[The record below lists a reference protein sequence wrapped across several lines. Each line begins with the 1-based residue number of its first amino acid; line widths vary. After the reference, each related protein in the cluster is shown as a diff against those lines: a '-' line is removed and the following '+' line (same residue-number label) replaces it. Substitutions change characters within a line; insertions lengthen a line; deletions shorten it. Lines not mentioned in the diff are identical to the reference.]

1 MNLPDY
7 RSAVQ
12 ARIDYTIG
20 DSQALQGTIYQQWC
34 ESVDLD
40 NAAELVQKLAALL
53 FSADPSLADLDE
65 YINARL
71 MQKAKT

>member
-1 MNLPDY
+1 MNLLDY
-7 RSAVQ
+7 RNAIQ

-20 DSQALQGTIYQQWC
+20 DSKALQGTIYQQWC

-40 NAAELVQKLAALL
+40 KAAKLVQKLAALL
-53 FSADPSLADLDE
+53 FSGDPSLAELDA

>member
-1 MNLPDY
+1 MNLLDY
-7 RSAVQ
+7 RSAIQ

-20 DSQALQGTIYQQWC
+20 DSKALQGTIYRQWC

-40 NAAELVQKLAALL
+40 EAAKLVQKLAALL
-53 FSADPSLADLDE
+53 FSADPSLADLDD
-65 YINARL
+65 YIDARL